1 MKVWGQAVG
10 GFLRLAGDNVA
21 VDDTVGLSLEHL
33 LSLELK
39 SFVFCTGND

>member
-39 SFVFCTGND
+39 SFVFFTGND